1 MEDKNQK
8 SSKRVIWASLVIVVF
23 VVVGGVFG
31 LVVPVTKKVFSLKD
45 ELEKNKLEHQKV
57 EKEIAEREKI
67 AETITTIKKQG
78 EVLER
83 AIIKEETAVV
93 FIEEIEKLA
102 QEAGNKISII
112 PTSSPKKKSSQSK
125 DDEDEKQNNSKNKS
139 NKSNSADKNEEV
151 YFNLKLEGNY
161 SQFLRF
167 LCQLENLGYVF
178 NVESVSLVSKPKLE
192 QGSSLR
198 GSQTED
204 KKPEGVLESN
214 VLISFS
220 VKEIKNQK

>member
-1 MEDKNQK
+1 MEEKNQK
-8 SSKRVIWASLVIVVF
+8 NSKKVIWISLIIVV
-23 VVVGGVFG
+23 VVVIGGVFG

-45 ELEKNKLEHQKV
+45 ELERNKLERQGV
-57 EKEIAEREKI
+57 EKEIAERGKMTE
-67 AETITTIKKQG
+67 AITAIKKQG
-78 EVLER
+78 EVLDK
-83 AIIKEETAVV
+83 AIIKEETAVT

-112 PTSSPKKKSSQSK
+112 PTSPPKKKSSKSK
-125 DDEDEKQNNSKNKS
+125 DEDEKQDNSKSKS
-139 NKSNSADKNEEV
+139 SQSSGTSKNEEV
-151 YFNLKLEGNY
+151 YFNLKLEGSY

-178 NVESVSLVSKPKLE
+178 NVESVSLLSKTKLE
-192 QGSSLR
+192 QGASLR
-198 GSQTED
+198 DSRTED
-204 KKPEGVLESN
+204 KKPESVLESN